1 MAERGRGGRGGR
13 GRGRGGGGGGGATSS
28 MNLMAQRLGTT
39 AVALRQMKT
48 QFDPE
53 PIFPNFLVPRPT
65 KLTQEEI
72 GMVRYYKSVRN
83 KILEET
89 PFYIT
94 GMKRPVPVD
103 DEDDGTLFI
112 YIRPA
117 DTVLLFWLVVLVC
130 IFEFFV

>member
-1 MAERGRGGRGGR
+1 
-13 GRGRGGGGGGGATSS
+13 

-53 PIFPNFLVPRPT
+53 PMFPNFLVPRPT

-72 GMVRYYKSVRN
+72 GMVKYYKSVRN

-94 GMKRPVPVD
+94 GMKRPMPVD
-103 DEDDGTLFI
+103 DEDDGTL
-112 YIRPA
+112 YTYA
-117 DTVLLFWLVVLVC
+117 LALVFLVC
-130 IFEFFV
+130 GCGFYLPFWILRLRWD

>member
-1 MAERGRGGRGGR
+1 M
-13 GRGRGGGGGGGATSS
+13 
-28 MNLMAQRLGTT
+28 
-39 AVALRQMKT
+39 
-48 QFDPE
+48 
-53 PIFPNFLVPRPT
+53 FPNFLVPRPT

-94 GMKRPVPVD
+94 GMKRSVPVD

-112 YIRPA
+112 YLRPA